1 MVTDL
6 KQPNMEDCMKTEELK
21 AQGLTQEQI
30 NFVMAENGKDID
42 KIQKKLDDMT
52 AERDNEKGRAD
63 SAEETLK
70 SFDGVDVE
78 KLNQSIK
85 EWKKKAE
92 DAEKDY
98 NQKIADRDFDDLLK
112 EAIKS
117 ANGLNEKAIMG
128 CLDIPTLKASKNQ
141 KSDIESAIKALS
153 EAEDSKMLFKAENSV
168 TPHFTSV
175 NKGGNN
181 GGGIKSKEDI
191 YATDPKTGKFI
202 YGTAERQK
210 LIAENPQ
217 LFQ

>member
-1 MVTDL
+1 
-6 KQPNMEDCMKTEELK
+6 MKTEELK

-52 AERDNEKGRAD
+52 AERDKEKGRAD
-63 SAEETLK
+63 TAEETLK
-70 SFDGVDVE
+70 GFDGVDVE
-78 KLNQSIK
+78 KLNKSIAD
-85 EWKKKAE
+85 WKKKAE

-98 NQKIADRDFDDLLK
+98 RQKIADRDFDDLLK

-153 EAEDSKMLFKAENSV
+153 EAEDSKMLFKAENIV

-181 GGGIKSKEDI
+181 GSGIKSKEDI

>member
-1 MVTDL
+1 
-6 KQPNMEDCMKTEELK
+6 MKTEELK

-52 AERDNEKGRAD
+52 VERDKEKGRAD
-63 SAEETLK
+63 TAEETLK
-70 SFDGVDVE
+70 GFDGVDVE
-78 KLNQSIK
+78 KLNKSIAD
-85 EWKKKAE
+85 WKKKAE

-98 NQKIADRDFDDLLK
+98 KQKIADRDFDDLLK

-141 KSDIESAIKALS
+141 KTDIESAIKALS
-153 EAEDSKMLFKAENSV
+153 EAEDSKMLFKAENIV

-175 NKGGNN
+175 NKVGNN
-181 GGGIKSKEDI
+181 GGGIKSKDDI
-191 YATDPKTGKFI
+191 YATDGKGRFK
-202 YGTAERQK
+202 YTPEQRAQ
-210 LIAENPQ
+210 LIADNPS

>member
-1 MVTDL
+1 
-6 KQPNMEDCMKTEELK
+6 MKTEELK
-21 AQGLTQEQI
+21 AQGLAQEQI

-52 AERDNEKGRAD
+52 VERDKEKGRAD
-63 SAEETLK
+63 TAEETLK
-70 SFDGVDVE
+70 GFDGVDVE
-78 KLNQSIK
+78 KLNKSIAD
-85 EWKKKAE
+85 WKKKAE

-98 NQKIADRDFDDLLK
+98 KQKIADRDFDDLLK
-112 EAIKS
+112 EVIKS

-153 EAEDSKMLFKAENSV
+153 EAEDSKMLFKAENIV

-181 GGGIKSKEDI
+181 GSGIKSKEDI
-191 YATDPKTGKFI
+191 YATDPKTGRFI

>member
-1 MVTDL
+1 
-6 KQPNMEDCMKTEELK
+6 MKTEELK

-42 KIQKKLDDMT
+42 KIQKKLDDMVV
-52 AERDNEKGRAD
+52 ERDKEKGRAD

-70 SFDGVDVE
+70 GFDGVDVE

-85 EWKKKAE
+85 DWKKKAE

-153 EAEDSKMLFKAENSV
+153 EAEDSKMLFKAEDIV

-210 LIAENPQ
+210 LIAENRQ

>member
-1 MVTDL
+1 
-6 KQPNMEDCMKTEELK
+6 MKTEELK

-52 AERDNEKGRAD
+52 AERDKEKGRAD
-63 SAEETLK
+63 TAEETLK
-70 SFDGVDVE
+70 GFDGVDVE
-78 KLNQSIK
+78 KLNKSIAD
-85 EWKKKAE
+85 WKKKAE

-98 NQKIADRDFDDLLK
+98 RQKIADRDFDDLLR

-153 EAEDSKMLFKAENSV
+153 EAEDSKMLFKAENIV

-181 GGGIKSKEDI
+181 GSGIKSKEDI
-191 YATDPKTGKFI
+191 YATDPKTGRFI

>member
-85 EWKKKAE
+85 DWKKKAE

>member
-1 MVTDL
+1 
-6 KQPNMEDCMKTEELK
+6 MKTEELK

-52 AERDNEKGRAD
+52 VERDKEKGRAD
-63 SAEETLK
+63 TAEETLK
-70 SFDGVDVE
+70 GFDGVDVE
-78 KLNQSIK
+78 KLNKSIAD
-85 EWKKKAE
+85 WKKKAE

-98 NQKIADRDFDDLLK
+98 KQKIADRDFDDLLK

-153 EAEDSKMLFKAENSV
+153 EAEDSKMLFKAEDIV

-175 NKGGNN
+175 NKCGNN

-210 LIAENPQ
+210 LIAENQQ

>member
-1 MVTDL
+1 
-6 KQPNMEDCMKTEELK
+6 MKTEELK

-52 AERDNEKGRAD
+52 VERDKEKGRAD
-63 SAEETLK
+63 TAKETLK
-70 SFDGVDVE
+70 GFDGVDVE
-78 KLNQSIK
+78 KLNKSIAD
-85 EWKKKAE
+85 WKKKAE

-153 EAEDSKMLFKAENSV
+153 EAEDSKMLFKAENIV

-181 GGGIKSKEDI
+181 GSGIKSKEDI

>member
-1 MVTDL
+1 
-6 KQPNMEDCMKTEELK
+6 MKTEELK

-42 KIQKKLDDMT
+42 KIQKKLDDMI
-52 AERDNEKGRAD
+52 AERDKEKGRAD

-70 SFDGVDVE
+70 GFDGVNVDDL
-78 KLNQSIK
+78 KKSIAD
-85 EWKKKAE
+85 WKKKAE

-98 NQKIADRDFDDLLK
+98 KQKIADRDFDDLLK

>member
-1 MVTDL
+1 
-6 KQPNMEDCMKTEELK
+6 MKTEELK

-52 AERDNEKGRAD
+52 VERDKEKGRAD
-63 SAEETLK
+63 TAEETLK
-70 SFDGVDVE
+70 GFDGVDVE
-78 KLNQSIK
+78 KLNQSIAD
-85 EWKKKAE
+85 WKKKAE

-98 NQKIADRDFDDLLK
+98 KQKIADRDFDDLLK

-181 GGGIKSKEDI
+181 GSGIKSKEDI
-191 YATDPKTGKFI
+191 YVTDPKTGKFI

>member
-1 MVTDL
+1 
-6 KQPNMEDCMKTEELK
+6 MKTEELK

-30 NFVMAENGKDID
+30 NFVMAENGKDIG
-42 KIQKKLDDMT
+42 KIQRELDDMI
-52 AERDNEKGRAD
+52 AERDKEKGRAD

-70 SFDGVDVE
+70 DVDDL
-78 KLNQSIK
+78 KKSIAD
-85 EWKKKAE
+85 WKKKAE

-98 NQKIADRDFDDLLK
+98 KQKIADRDFDDLLK

-117 ANGLNEKAIMG
+117 ANGLNEKAIIG

-141 KSDIESAIKALS
+141 KADVESAIKALS
-153 EAEDSKMLFKAENSV
+153 EAEDSKMLFKAEDIV

-181 GGGIKSKEDI
+181 GGGIKSKDDI
-191 YATDPKTGKFI
+191 YATDDKGRFKYTPEQR
-202 YGTAERQK
+202 AQ
-210 LIAENPQ
+210 LIADNPS

>member
-1 MVTDL
+1 
-6 KQPNMEDCMKTEELK
+6 MKTEELK
-21 AQGLTQEQI
+21 AQRLTQEQI

-52 AERDNEKGRAD
+52 VERDKEKGRAD
-63 SAEETLK
+63 TAEETLK
-70 SFDGVDVE
+70 GFDGVDVGDL
-78 KLNQSIK
+78 KKSIAD
-85 EWKKKAE
+85 WKKKAE

-98 NQKIADRDFDDLLK
+98 KQKIADRDFNDILK

-153 EAEDSKMLFKAENSV
+153 EAEDSNMLFKAENSV

-181 GGGIKSKEDI
+181 GGGIKSKDDI
-191 YATDPKTGKFI
+191 YVTDDKGRFKYTPEQR
-202 YGTAERQK
+202 AQ
-210 LIAENPQ
+210 LIADNLS

>member
-1 MVTDL
+1 
-6 KQPNMEDCMKTEELK
+6 MKTEELK

-52 AERDNEKGRAD
+52 AERDKEKGRAD
-63 SAEETLK
+63 TAEETLK
-70 SFDGVDVE
+70 GFDGVDVE
-78 KLNQSIK
+78 KLNKSIAD
-85 EWKKKAE
+85 WKKKAE

-98 NQKIADRDFDDLLK
+98 KQKIADRDFDDLLK
-112 EAIKS
+112 EVIKS

-128 CLDIPTLKASKNQ
+128 CLDIPALKASKNQ

-153 EAEDSKMLFKAENSV
+153 EAEDSKMLFKAENIV

-181 GGGIKSKEDI
+181 GGGIKSKADI
-191 YATDPKTGKFI
+191 YATDDNGRFKYTPEQR
-202 YGTAERQK
+202 AQ
-210 LIAENPQ
+210 LIADNPG

>member
-1 MVTDL
+1 
-6 KQPNMEDCMKTEELK
+6 MKTEELK

-52 AERDNEKGRAD
+52 AERDKEKGRAD
-63 SAEETLK
+63 TAEETLK
-70 SFDGVDVE
+70 GFDGVDVE
-78 KLNQSIK
+78 KLNKSIAD
-85 EWKKKAE
+85 WKKKAE

-98 NQKIADRDFDDLLK
+98 KQKIADRDFDDLLK

-168 TPHFTSV
+168 TPHFTGV

>member
-1 MVTDL
+1 
-6 KQPNMEDCMKTEELK
+6 MKTEELK

-42 KIQKKLDDMT
+42 KMQKKLDDII
-52 AERDNEKGRAD
+52 AERDKEKGRAD

-70 SFDGVDVE
+70 GFDGVDVE
-78 KLNQSIK
+78 KLNKSIAD
-85 EWKKKAE
+85 WKKKAE

-98 NQKIADRDFDDLLK
+98 KQKIADRDFDDLLK

-141 KSDIESAIKALS
+141 KSDIESAIKTLS
-153 EAEDSKMLFKAENSV
+153 EAEDSKMLFKAENIV

-181 GGGIKSKEDI
+181 GSGIKSKEDI